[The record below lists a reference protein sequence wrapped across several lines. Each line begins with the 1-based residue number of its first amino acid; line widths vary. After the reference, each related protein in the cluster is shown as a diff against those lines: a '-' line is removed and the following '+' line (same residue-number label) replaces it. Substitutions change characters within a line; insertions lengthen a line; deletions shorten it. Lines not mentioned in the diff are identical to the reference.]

1 MQQNGAQNRATPTLV
16 CLHFNPSCKC
26 FRESP
31 DLHGDAAG
39 FEQKCS
45 RRRRER
51 NPRERGWGEEMN
63 EEVERGMRILGKWT
77 GTIHGP
83 TRSDA
88 RGWPRRRM
96 KPAVRADQNTAGRS
110 GVFTI
115 TYSLRPIKNTIPRL
129 KKKIHK
135 ECNPRYWILNN
146 CLIKWS
152 DLI

>member
-1 MQQNGAQNRATPTLV
+1 MQQNGAQNRATPTFL

-83 TRSDA
+83 TRSTGMAASADEA
-88 RGWPRRRM
+88 GRASGPEYGWPQWSLYHNIFPPSH
-96 KPAVRADQNTAGRS
+96 KKYNPA
-110 GVFTI
+110 FEK
-115 TYSLRPIKNTIPRL
+115 KN
-129 KKKIHK
+129 HK